1 MPRITINKQNKL
13 KPNTTTNNKISCQK
27 QTTSTPKE
35 EKEKTKLEIAEIEEG
50 NIVAEVFV

>member
-1 MPRITINKQNKL
+1 MPTITNIKQNKL

-27 QTTSTPKE
+27 QTTFTPKE
-35 EKEKTKLEIAEIEEG
+35 EKEKTRLEIVEIEEG

>member
-1 MPRITINKQNKL
+1 MQTITNNKQNKL
-13 KPNTTTNNKISCQK
+13 KPNTITNNNISCQK

-35 EKEKTKLEIAEIEEG
+35 EKEKTRLEIVEIEEG

>member
-1 MPRITINKQNKL
+1 MPTIINNKENKL
-13 KPNTTTNNKISCQK
+13 KLKTTTNNKICQK

-35 EKEKTKLEIAEIEEG
+35 EPEKTKLEIIEIEEG

>member
-1 MPRITINKQNKL
+1 MPTITNNKQNKL
-13 KPNTTTNNKISCQK
+13 KVINPTNNISCQN

-35 EKEKTKLEIAEIEEG
+35 KKEKTRLKIVVIEEG

>member
-1 MPRITINKQNKL
+1 MPTITNIEQNKL
-13 KPNTTTNNKISCQK
+13 KVINPTNISCQN

-35 EKEKTKLEIAEIEEG
+35 KKEKTRLKIVVIEEG

>member
-1 MPRITINKQNKL
+1 MPTITNNKQNKL